1 MIDGV
6 KMAENSFFVI
16 FLSVIAGEWLNSLLN
31 YKTAV
36 AGKLGLIVLLLAVAA
51 PTTVFY
57 TGMVGVIEC
66 FFGSLPNVLMANFDN
81 WGCNSL

>member
-1 MIDGV
+1 MCKDSLFCVIGGV

-36 AGKLGLIVLLLAVAA
+36 AGKLGLIVLLLAVAV
-51 PTTVFY
+51 PTAVFH
-57 TGMVGVIEC
+57 TGMVGAIEC
-66 FFGSLPNVLMANFDN
+66 FWLSSQRVDGKF
-81 WGCNSL
+81 

>member
-1 MIDGV
+1 MIGGV

-36 AGKLGLIVLLLAVAA
+36 AGKLGLIVLLLAVAV
-51 PTTVFY
+51 PTTVFLY
-57 TGMVGVIEC
+57 GNG
-66 FFGSLPNVLMANFDN
+66 
-81 WGCNSL
+81 GCN

>member
-1 MIDGV
+1 
-6 KMAENSFFVI
+6 MAENSFFVI

-36 AGKLGLIVLLLAVAA
+36 AGKLGLIVLLLSVAVS
-51 PTTVFY
+51 TTVFY

-66 FFGSLPNVLMANFDN
+66 FWLSFQRVDSKF
-81 WGCNSL
+81 